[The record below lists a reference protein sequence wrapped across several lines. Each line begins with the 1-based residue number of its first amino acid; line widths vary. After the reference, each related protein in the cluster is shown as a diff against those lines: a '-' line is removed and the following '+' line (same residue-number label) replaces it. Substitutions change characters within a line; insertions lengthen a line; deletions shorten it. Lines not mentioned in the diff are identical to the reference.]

1 MSVERHV
8 WAEVNLSA
16 IRNNMLRLKSLLKPG
31 VRFCAVVKADG
42 YGHGSVPVAAE
53 AVSIGADY
61 LAVAAFQEA
70 EVLRDAGF
78 THPILVFGHVPY
90 EVAPL
95 LVSKRVTQTVY
106 TMEQGRV
113 LSQAAVGLDMKVKV
127 HAKIDTGMSRLGI
140 RPEDAAEF
148 CAALA
153 ALPNIELEGV
163 FTHFATA
170 DNEDKTLAN
179 AQFAAFMQ
187 ALEAI
192 KAKGL
197 NIAIRHCTNSA
208 ATMDMPEAHLDMVR
222 PGIAM
227 YGLTPWGNILEE
239 RPNRWP
245 IQLEPAMSLKG
256 RLAYVKLL
264 RKGAKVGYGATFTA
278 PKEMLLGT
286 LPIGYADGYS
296 RMLSGK
302 ASVLVGGKKVPLA
315 GRVCM
320 DQCMVDLSDVP
331 QAKMGDEVVFF
342 GPGLPADELAGA
354 LGTINYE
361 IVCMLQKR
369 VPRVY
374 IR

>member
-222 PGIAM
+222 PGIVL
-227 YGLTPWGNILEE
+227 YGVLPDPASQPTIDVRPALTLVSRVVYFKVVRSGNT
-239 RPNRWP
+239 
-245 IQLEPAMSLKG
+245 
-256 RLAYVKLL
+256 
-264 RKGAKVGYGATFTA
+264 VGYGASWRAPHDTRVATFWSSWMPTVNMIPEIFPVCWRKSTRA
-278 PKEMLLGT
+278 TKWRWAHDR
-286 LPIGYADGYS
+286 PIPT
-296 RMLSGK
+296 
-302 ASVLVGGKKVPLA
+302 PL
-315 GRVCM
+315 
-320 DQCMVDLSDVP
+320 
-331 QAKMGDEVVFF
+331 
-342 GPGLPADELAGA
+342 
-354 LGTINYE
+354 
-361 IVCMLQKR
+361 
-369 VPRVY
+369 
-374 IR
+374 